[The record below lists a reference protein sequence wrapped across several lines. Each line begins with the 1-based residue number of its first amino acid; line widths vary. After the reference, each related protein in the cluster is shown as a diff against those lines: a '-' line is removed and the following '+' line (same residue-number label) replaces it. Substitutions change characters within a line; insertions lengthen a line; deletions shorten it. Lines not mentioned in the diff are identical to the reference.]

1 MKPFITA
8 LLLMAGTFSP
18 VSAANWIPLPA
29 SESAEVDTDS
39 YVDSGVRASM
49 DLKLSLDGTSVIS
62 TMEFDKDRRT
72 YHIAAVKTL
81 AADGS
86 VKESTRFSDDS
97 WSPLLPNSFGR
108 NVYTHFIDQPIPHFT
123 NPQWL
128 PLFKESGV
136 KFHGSTYDIEKQ
148 TLRYKNGYA
157 TFFLR
162 IAYPWKD
169 QDFSQVIYHIR
180 MDVPNKK
187 VQTLSMTEYD
197 FDGKIK
203 NHGRGSTER
212 APILPDT
219 PMDQVH
225 RYIKGE
231 VDAGRLK

>member
-1 MKPFITA
+1 M
-8 LLLMAGTFSP
+8 
-18 VSAANWIPLPA
+18 
-29 SESAEVDTDS
+29 
-39 YVDSGVRASM
+39 
-49 DLKLSLDGTSVIS
+49 
-62 TMEFDKDRRT
+62 
-72 YHIAAVKTL
+72 
-81 AADGS
+81 
-86 VKESTRFSDDS
+86 
-97 WSPLLPNSFGR
+97 
-108 NVYTHFIDQPIPHFT
+108 
-123 NPQWL
+123 
-128 PLFKESGV
+128 

-169 QDFSQVIYHIR
+169 QDFSQVIYHVR

>member
-1 MKPFITA
+1 MKLFITA
-8 LLLMAGTFSP
+8 LLLMAGALSP
-18 VSAANWIPLPA
+18 VGAANWIPLPA

-81 AADGS
+81 AADGIIQ
-86 VKESTRFSDDS
+86 ESTRFSDDS

-108 NVYTHFIDQPIPHFT
+108 SVYTHFIEQPIPHFT

-169 QDFSQVIYHIR
+169 QDFSQVIYHVR
-180 MDVPNKK
+180 MDVPNKRCRP
-187 VQTLSMTEYD
+187 
-197 FDGKIK
+197 F
-203 NHGRGSTER
+203 
-212 APILPDT
+212 P
-219 PMDQVH
+219 
-225 RYIKGE
+225 
-231 VDAGRLK
+231 

>member
-1 MKPFITA
+1 MKLFITA

-18 VSAANWIPLPA
+18 VSAANWVPLPA

-39 YVDSGVRASM
+39 YVDSGIRASM

-86 VKESTRFSDDS
+86 IQESARFPDDS

-108 NVYTHFIDQPIPHFT
+108 NVYTHFIEQPIPHFT

-169 QDFSQVIYHIR
+169 QDFSQVIYHVR

-203 NHGRGSTER
+203 NMDEAPPSAPPSSPTPRWTKSTATSR
-212 APILPDT
+212 AKSMQED
-219 PMDQVH
+219 
-225 RYIKGE
+225 
-231 VDAGRLK
+231 